1 MRPRADEVLN
11 SVIWSF
17 DTYITPELEEP
28 FNHSLALTIGNMLR
42 NVLERIES
50 EGQALFDS
58 NRELESILLVAKNYI
73 TNNTDASKNNELK
86 ILPARIEEAIEKQ
99 FWTEEEYP
107 SLERVTEKATLL
119 RASLVE
125 VIEGLQNAKNDLGED
140 EEYKELRVQIR
151 HYLKNQLAREAK
163 WSTEALQGLRR

>member
-50 EGQALFDS
+50 EGQSLFDS
-58 NRELESILLVAKNYI
+58 NRELESVLLTAKNYI
-73 TNNTDASKNNELK
+73 NKNTDASKNNELK

-107 SLERVTEKATLL
+107 SLERVTEKETLL

>member
-50 EGQALFDS
+50 EGQSLFDS
-58 NRELESILLVAKNYI
+58 NRELESVLLTAKNYI
-73 TNNTDASKNNELK
+73 NKNTDASKNNELK

-125 VIEGLQNAKNDLGED
+125 GI
-140 EEYKELRVQIR
+140 
-151 HYLKNQLAREAK
+151 
-163 WSTEALQGLRR
+163 

>member
-50 EGQALFDS
+50 EGQSLFDS
-58 NRELESILLVAKNYI
+58 NRELESVLLTAKNYI
-73 TNNTDASKNNELK
+73 NKNTDTSKNNELK

>member
-28 FNHSLALTIGNMLR
+28 FTHSLALTIGNMLR

-58 NRELESILLVAKNYI
+58 NRELESVLLAAQNYI
-73 TNNTDASKNNELK
+73 NKNADASKNNELG
-86 ILPARIEEAIEKQ
+86 ILPARIEEAIEKK

-125 VIEGLQNAKNDLGED
+125 VIEGLQNAKNDLGDDED
-140 EEYKELRVQIR
+140 YKELRVQIR
-151 HYLKNQLAREAK
+151 SYLKNQLTREAK
-163 WSTEALQGLRR
+163 WSTTALRGARR

>member
-1 MRPRADEVLN
+1 M
-11 SVIWSF
+11 
-17 DTYITPELEEP
+17 
-28 FNHSLALTIGNMLR
+28 
-42 NVLERIES
+42 
-50 EGQALFDS
+50 
-58 NRELESILLVAKNYI
+58 AKNYI
-73 TNNTDASKNNELK
+73 TNNTAASKNNELK

>member
-50 EGQALFDS
+50 EGQSLFDS
-58 NRELESILLVAKNYI
+58 NRELESVLLTAKNYI
-73 TNNTDASKNNELK
+73 NKNTDASKNNELK

-140 EEYKELRVQIR
+140 AEYKELRVQIR

>member
-50 EGQALFDS
+50 QGQSLFDS
-58 NRELESILLVAKNYI
+58 NRELESVLLTAKNYI
-73 TNNTDASKNNELK
+73 NKNTDASKNNELK

>member
-50 EGQALFDS
+50 EGQSLFDS
-58 NRELESILLVAKNYI
+58 NRELESVLLTAKNYI
-73 TNNTDASKNNELK
+73 NKNTDASKNNELK

-99 FWTEEEYP
+99 FWTEEEYH

-125 VIEGLQNAKNDLGED
+125 VIEGLQNVKNDLAED

>member
-50 EGQALFDS
+50 EGQSLFDS
-58 NRELESILLVAKNYI
+58 NRELESVLLTAKNYI
-73 TNNTDASKNNELK
+73 NKNTDASKNNELK

>member
-50 EGQALFDS
+50 EGQSLFDS
-58 NRELESILLVAKNYI
+58 NRELESVLLTAKNYI
-73 TNNTDASKNNELK
+73 NKNTDAYKNNELK

>member
-1 MRPRADEVLN
+1 
-11 SVIWSF
+11 
-17 DTYITPELEEP
+17 
-28 FNHSLALTIGNMLR
+28 MLL
-42 NVLERIES
+42 NVLERIEA
-50 EGQALFDS
+50 EGQSLFDS
-58 NRELESILLVAKNYI
+58 NRELESVLLTAKNYI
-73 TNNTDASKNNELK
+73 NKNTDASKNNELK

>member
-50 EGQALFDS
+50 DGQSLFDS
-58 NRELESILLVAKNYI
+58 NRELESVLLTAKNYI
-73 TNNTDASKNNELK
+73 NKNTDASKNNELK

>member
-50 EGQALFDS
+50 EGQSLFDS
-58 NRELESILLVAKNYI
+58 NRELESVLLTAKNYI
-73 TNNTDASKNNELK
+73 NKNTDASKNNELK

-151 HYLKNQLAREAK
+151 HYFCLLYTSPSPRD
-163 WSTEALQGLRR
+163 S

>member
-11 SVIWSF
+11 SVVWSF

-28 FNHSLALTIGNMLR
+28 FTHSLALTIGNMLR
-42 NVLERIES
+42 NVLERIDS

-58 NRELESILLVAKNYI
+58 NRELESVLLAAQNYI
-73 TNNTDASKNNELK
+73 NKNADASKNNELA
-86 ILPARIEEAIEKQ
+86 ILPARIEEAIEKK

-125 VIEGLQNAKNDLGED
+125 VIEGLQNAKNDLGDDED
-140 EEYKELRVQIR
+140 YKELRVQIR
-151 HYLKNQLAREAK
+151 SYLKNQLTREAK
-163 WSTEALQGLRR
+163 WSTTALRGARR

>member
-50 EGQALFDS
+50 EGQSLFDS
-58 NRELESILLVAKNYI
+58 NRELESVLLTAKNYI
-73 TNNTDASKNNELK
+73 NKNTDASKNNDLK

>member
-42 NVLERIES
+42 NVLERIEY
-50 EGQALFDS
+50 EGQSLFDS
-58 NRELESILLVAKNYI
+58 NRELESVLLTAKNYI
-73 TNNTDASKNNELK
+73 NKNTDASKNNELK

-125 VIEGLQNAKNDLGED
+125 VIEGLQNAKNDRGED
-140 EEYKELRVQIR
+140 EEYKELSVQIR

-163 WSTEALQGLRR
+163 WCTEALQGLRR

>member
-58 NRELESILLVAKNYI
+58 NRELESILLAAKNYI
-73 TNNTDASKNNELK
+73 NKNTDASKNNDLK

-125 VIEGLQNAKNDLGED
+125 VIEGLQNAKNALGAD

-151 HYLKNQLAREAK
+151 RYLKNQLAREAK

>member
-1 MRPRADEVLN
+1 MNLRSYIDNKRLVIHNAD
-11 SVIWSF
+11 F
-17 DTYITPELEEP
+17 DLSHI
-28 FNHSLALTIGNMLR
+28 
-42 NVLERIES
+42 
-50 EGQALFDS
+50 
-58 NRELESILLVAKNYI
+58 
-73 TNNTDASKNNELK
+73 NNELK

>member
-50 EGQALFDS
+50 EGQSLFDS
-58 NRELESILLVAKNYI
+58 NRELESVLLTAKNYI
-73 TNNTDASKNNELK
+73 NKNTDASKNNELK

-151 HYLKNQLAREAK
+151 HYLKNHLAREAK

>member
-50 EGQALFDS
+50 EGQSLFDS
-58 NRELESILLVAKNYI
+58 NRELESVLLTAKNYI
-73 TNNTDASKNNELK
+73 NKNTDASKNNELK

-107 SLERVTEKATLL
+107 SVERVTEKATLL

>member
-28 FNHSLALTIGNMLR
+28 INHSLALTIGNMLR

-50 EGQALFDS
+50 EGQSLFDS
-58 NRELESILLVAKNYI
+58 NRELESVLLTAKNYI
-73 TNNTDASKNNELK
+73 NKNTDASKNNELK

>member
-50 EGQALFDS
+50 EGQSLFDS
-58 NRELESILLVAKNYI
+58 NRELESVLLRAKNYI
-73 TNNTDASKNNELK
+73 NKNTDASKNNELK